1 MLQGE
6 ESCADS
12 VQQFCL
18 IVERQTHSDAG
29 NTYKCHKMMYAE
41 TFNLSLGLT
50 MSTYCLLAFMLFPY
64 FALLIYQLRLTDPL
78 KVCYLLFAIR
88 IIFMFCCMNVNDIC
102 MKRGCL
108 FISSLM

>member
-64 FALLIYQLRLTDPL
+64 FALLIATPHGSP
-78 KVCYLLFAIR
+78 KSV
-88 IIFMFCCMNVNDIC
+88 
-102 MKRGCL
+102 L
-108 FISSLM
+108 FIICFQENFYVLLYECK